1 MSSSGQIQ
9 PQRFLAGFL
18 VVVAVIGT
26 VLIYLA
32 DRKEDEF
39 TPELRTFGEL
49 HAIYR
54 SEGMQRF
61 LAEKAR
67 LRVHTSRALSA
78 SDQAVQADALG
89 IALYLFPDMLPSDD
103 LERDLALEEWAP
115 LTAAIERSPGT
126 PESRLWFETLRAN
139 IWNYESPSRTTP
151 HVSAHARQAI
161 RIYQALSAP

>member
-1 MSSSGQIQ
+1 MAPNGQIQ

-18 VVVAVIGT
+18 LAVAVIGA

-39 TPELRTFGEL
+39 TPDLRAFGEL
-49 HAIYR
+49 HSIYR

-61 LAEKAR
+61 LTEKAR
-67 LRVHTSRALSA
+67 LRTHTSRALSA
-78 SDQAVQADALG
+78 DNQTVQADAIG

-103 LERDLALEEWAP
+103 LERDIAMEEWAP
-115 LTAAIERSPGT
+115 LTTAIERSPGT

-151 HVSAHARQAI
+151 YVSAHARQAI
-161 RIYQALSAP
+161 RIYQTLSAP